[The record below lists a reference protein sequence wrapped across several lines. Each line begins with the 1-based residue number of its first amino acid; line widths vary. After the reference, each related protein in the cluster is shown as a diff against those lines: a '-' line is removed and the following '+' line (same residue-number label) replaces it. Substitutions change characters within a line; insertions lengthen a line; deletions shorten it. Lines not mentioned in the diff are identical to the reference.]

1 MAYTPHTWNNE
12 VITDALLNALEAGV
26 VDASKLSGTDIDTD
40 LDMSGNDITN
50 ANLISVV
57 KLKTAAWSM
66 IADLS
71 KTSPCH
77 ESLDSV
83 STISPSW
90 DTLKT
95 GPSVPID
102 RSGVVDVSY
111 TLTAYTSEDLN
122 ATATAYGQVL
132 KNGVAI
138 TGSES
143 SISSQYNHN
152 DQSVTTETCV
162 EVGPGD
168 VITVQAYVTHTGVSG
183 TAYIS
188 GFGVYAHLQP
198 ILDGTI
204 LW

>member
-1 MAYTPHTWNNE
+1 MAYKPHTWNNE
-12 VITDALLNALEAGV
+12 VITDAKLNALENGLAA
-26 VDASKLSGTDIDTD
+26 ASKLSGTDIDTD

-57 KLKTAAWSM
+57 KLKTATWGL
-66 IADLS
+66 IADHS
-71 KTSPCH
+71 KTSPCY
-77 ESLDSV
+77 ESPGSV

-95 GPSVPID
+95 SPSVPID
-102 RSGVVDVSY
+102 RSGVVNVSY
-111 TLTAYTSEDLN
+111 TLTALTSGDYS
-122 ATATAYGQVL
+122 ASASAYGQVL
-132 KNGVAI
+132 KNGVVIPESA
-138 TGSES
+138 S
-143 SISSQYNHN
+143 SITSTHHINN
-152 DQSVTTETCV
+152 QSVTTEISV
-162 EVGPGD
+162 AVAPGD